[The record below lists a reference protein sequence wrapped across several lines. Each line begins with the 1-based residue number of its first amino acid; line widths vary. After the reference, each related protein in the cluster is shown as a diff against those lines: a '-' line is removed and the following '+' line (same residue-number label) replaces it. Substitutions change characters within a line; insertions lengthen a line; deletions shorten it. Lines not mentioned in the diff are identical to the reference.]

1 MSRQVA
7 AMAENAKNRQ
17 LISLTEA
24 LAILDRT
31 VEPVAP
37 AERDLSALGY
47 TLAADAGPDNARR
60 LTGARLR
67 RIDIALLASFKVES
81 VAVRMPRVLVV
92 RTGKPN
98 NNADAVCTLI
108 AGAIDGE
115 GGIAS
120 TEAKPLDAALNNEDC
135 HALIAIGGDAN
146 LRALADAGQVEFDG
160 VALDPGGAIAF
171 GNANARPVLLLSD
184 KIETALV
191 AWLTLGRRLLARLA
205 FRLIEEQPYLLELAR
220 PITSTRGQAE
230 IIPVR
235 RRAAQ
240 VEPLAGSDW
249 TAQTIARAD
258 GWILVPAESEGFPAG
273 TKLQVRAWP

>member
-1 MSRQVA
+1 MV
-7 AMAENAKNRQ
+7 ENAKNRQ

-24 LAILDRT
+24 LAILDRI

-37 AERDLSALGY
+37 AERDLSAALGY
-47 TLAADAGPDNARR
+47 TLAADAGPDNAKR

-135 HALIAIGGDAN
+135 HAVIAIGGDAN
-146 LRALADAGQVEFDG
+146 LRTLADAGRVEFDG
-160 VALDPGGAIAF
+160 VALDPVGSIAF
-171 GNANARPVLLLSD
+171 GNANARPVL
-184 KIETALV
+184 AV
-191 AWLTLGRRLLARLA
+191 
-205 FRLIEEQPYLLELAR
+205 
-220 PITSTRGQAE
+220 
-230 IIPVR
+230 
-235 RRAAQ
+235 
-240 VEPLAGSDW
+240 
-249 TAQTIARAD
+249 
-258 GWILVPAESEGFPAG
+258 
-273 TKLQVRAWP
+273 